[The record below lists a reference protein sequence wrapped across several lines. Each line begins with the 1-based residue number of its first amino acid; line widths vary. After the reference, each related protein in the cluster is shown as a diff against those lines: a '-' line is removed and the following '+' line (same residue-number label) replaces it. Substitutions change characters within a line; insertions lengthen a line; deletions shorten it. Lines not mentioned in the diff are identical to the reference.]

1 MDLLRIKVSNA
12 LSDTV
17 ELPVDSLSSPG
28 SEITSKLNSDNCN
41 VLNKPVVM
49 YQMQLDL
56 STGIFKKIEC
66 LLL

>member
-1 MDLLRIKVSNA
+1 M
-12 LSDTV
+12 
-17 ELPVDSLSSPG
+17 DSLSSPG

-66 LLL
+66 INYNDHSESKEEAANPFADFY